1 MGQDRKP
8 SGGTP
13 KLREKAEARLQS
25 KTPGVQ
31 DLSHDEISVLV
42 HELQVHQI
50 ELEMQNDALRQGQ
63 ISLEEAN
70 RKYSDFYDFAP
81 VGFLTLD
88 ESGLIREVNLTAASQ
103 LGVTRRHL
111 VDKPFRFF
119 IEVEDRD
126 RFRLYLKRVFQEP
139 GPQPGEIK
147 LQRPDGGSFFARLDS
162 VAVTDVSGARVCRTS
177 ITDISD
183 LKQAEEKLQASER
196 LFASFVGHLPSVAV
210 IRDLEG
216 RYLFANAAW
225 EQAFQKSREEWLGK
239 TSEELW
245 PPEVAAKFREQDR
258 LVIESGEA
266 LQTLGSLRHPD
277 GLHQWISHRFP
288 IVDQDGQ
295 TVMIGI
301 NAIDVTEPMATKA
314 RLEQVLDS
322 GPAAIYTCD
331 PGRDFAL
338 SYISENTKTLVGWE
352 ARDFLTD
359 SRFWL
364 QHVHPEDRPWVCKR
378 LEFPWPEDRQ
388 TFEYRFLA
396 QDGAYRWMHDDVRLV
411 RDADGKPVE
420 MAGVWMD
427 ITDSKRMEEALRVS
441 LRFLEIVHNF
451 TDINS
456 LLTAFVSEIKNYTG
470 CEAVGIR
477 VLDAAGGIPYQ
488 AYDGFRPAIL

>member
-13 KLREKAEARLQS
+13 KLRKKAEARLQS
-25 KTPGVQ
+25 KAPGIQ
-31 DLSHDEISVLV
+31 EFSLDEMNVLI

-119 IEVEDRD
+119 IAVEDRN

-147 LQRPDGGSFFARLDS
+147 LQRPDGGSFSARLDS

-183 LKQAEEKLQASER
+183 LKQTEEKLQASER

-258 LVIESGEA
+258 LVIETGEA

-288 IVDQDGQ
+288 IVDQDGKP
-295 TVMIGI
+295 VMIGLTG
-301 NAIDVTEPMATKA
+301 IDVTEPLATQA
-314 RLEQVLDS
+314 RLELLLAS
-322 GPAAIYTCD
+322 GPAAIYTFKAEAN
-331 PGRDFAL
+331 FAPT
-338 SYISENTKTLVGWE
+338 YISDNVTGLVGWIP
-352 ARDFLTD
+352 RHFLENP
-359 SRFWL
+359 RFWIK
-364 QHVHPEDRPWVCKR
+364 HVHPKDRR
-378 LEFPWPEDRQ
+378 
-388 TFEYRFLA
+388 
-396 QDGAYRWMHDDVRLV
+396 
-411 RDADGKPVE
+411 
-420 MAGVWMD
+420 
-427 ITDSKRMEEALRVS
+427 
-441 LRFLEIVHNF
+441 
-451 TDINS
+451 
-456 LLTAFVSEIKNYTG
+456 
-470 CEAVGIR
+470 R
-477 VLDAAGGIPYQ
+477 VLK
-488 AYDGFRPAIL
+488 R